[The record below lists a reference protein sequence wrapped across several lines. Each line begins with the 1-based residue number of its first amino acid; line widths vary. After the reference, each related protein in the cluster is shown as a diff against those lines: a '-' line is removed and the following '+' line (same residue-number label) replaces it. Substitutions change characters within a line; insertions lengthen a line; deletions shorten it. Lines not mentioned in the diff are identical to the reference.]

1 MNGTSIARNQ
11 APITKNIEQNG
22 YSLLIRLRQG
32 ERAFARN
39 YSQNFPLSVRNGCN
53 GQSIHEKSISKPLPN
68 VSASLGY
75 NTPCF
80 EAQPTRRPSPVLLL
94 K

>member
-32 ERAFARN
+32 ERTLLHVITHRIF
-39 YSQNFPLSVRNGCN
+39 QSVRNGCTV
-53 GQSIHEKSISKPLPN
+53 K
-68 VSASLGY
+68 ASMRKY
-75 NTPCF
+75 
-80 EAQPTRRPSPVLLL
+80 L
-94 K
+94 KTAA